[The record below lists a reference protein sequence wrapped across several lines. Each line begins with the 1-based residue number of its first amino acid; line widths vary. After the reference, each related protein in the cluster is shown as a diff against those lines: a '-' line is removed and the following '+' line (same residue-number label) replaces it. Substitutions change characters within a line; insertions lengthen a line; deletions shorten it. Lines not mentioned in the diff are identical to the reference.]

1 MCRVDLEIKELRSI
15 MSGIERGR
23 IAELMEREE
32 ARFADQHPESRKL
45 HERGKDSL
53 LDGVPMNWMT
63 RWPGAFPVFVATAEG
78 ADVTD
83 VDGIAYADLCL
94 GDTGAMTGHSPP
106 ATVRAVQERAAKGIT
121 AMLPTE
127 DAVWVGEEMRR
138 RFGMPNWQFSLSATD
153 ANRFVIRIA
162 REITGR
168 PKILVQNHCYHGSVD
183 ETISTLV
190 DGQVRRREGN
200 VGAPVD
206 PAETTR
212 IVEINDLD
220 SLERELSQGDVAC
233 VLVEPALTNIGIVL
247 ADEGYHDRLRTLTR
261 ETGTLLVIDE
271 THTLCCGPGGYT
283 GVAGLEPDFLTMG
296 KSIGGGIPIG
306 AYGFTDEVGRRVRDH
321 TIPVA
326 ADVGGVGGTLA
337 GNALSLAA
345 TRATLTEVLTDE
357 AFEHMISLAERFEA
371 AVSETI
377 AEHALPWSVTRL
389 GCRVEYMFRPSPPRT
404 GGEAAAALDEELD
417 ALLHLYMLNRGIL
430 LTPFHMMALMS
441 PATTEAHVDR
451 HSEAFAEA
459 AAELT
464 DA

>member
-1 MCRVDLEIKELRSI
+1 
-15 MSGIERGR
+15 MSGVERGR
-23 IAELMEREE
+23 IAELMEREQS
-32 ARFADQHPESRKL
+32 RFVDAHPESRRL
-45 HERGKDSL
+45 HERGQDSL

-63 RWPGAFPVFVATAEG
+63 RWPGAFPVFVDTAQG
-78 ADVTD
+78 ADLSD
-83 VDGIAYADLCL
+83 VDGNEYADLCL
-94 GDTGAMTGHSPP
+94 GDTGAMTGHSPA
-106 ATVRAVQERAAKGIT
+106 ATVAAVQERVAKGIT

-127 DAVWVGEEMRR
+127 DAVHVGEEMKR

-153 ANRFVIRIA
+153 ANRFVVRIA

-168 PKILVQNHCYHGSVD
+168 PKILVHNHCYHGSVD
-183 ETISTLV
+183 ETITTLV
-190 DGQVRRREGN
+190 DGEVRLREGN

-206 PAETTR
+206 PATTTR

-220 SLERELSQGDVAC
+220 ALERELAHGDVAC

-247 ADEGYHDRLRTLTR
+247 ADAGYHDRLRELTL

-283 GVAGLEPDFLTMG
+283 GVAGLEPDFLTIG
-296 KSIGGGIPIG
+296 KSIAGGVPIG
-306 AYGFTDEVGRRVRDH
+306 AYGFTEEVGRRVVDH
-321 TIPVA
+321 TVPVA

-345 TRATLTEVLTDE
+345 ARATLAEILTDD
-357 AFEHMISLAERFEA
+357 AFEHMIALGERFES
-371 AVSETI
+371 AVSATI
-377 AEHALPWSVTRL
+377 SEHSLPWSVTRL
-389 GCRVEYMFRPSPPRT
+389 GCRVEYMFSPSPPRT

-441 PATTEAHVDR
+441 PATSEAHVDR
-451 HSEAFAEA
+451 HSAAFAEA

>member
-1 MCRVDLEIKELRSI
+1 
-15 MSGIERGR
+15 MSGVERGR
-23 IAELMEREE
+23 IAELMQREE
-32 ARFADQHPESRKL
+32 TRFAEANPESKRL
-45 HERGKDSL
+45 HERGKGSL

-63 RWPGAFPVFVATAEG
+63 RWPGAFPVFVATAQG
-78 ADVTD
+78 ADLTD
-83 VDGIAYADLCL
+83 VDGNEYADLCL

-106 ATVRAVQERAAKGIT
+106 ATVAAVSERVAKGIT

-127 DAVWVGEEMRR
+127 DAVHVGEEMKR

-153 ANRFVIRIA
+153 ANRFVIRIS

-168 PKILVQNHCYHGSVD
+168 PKILVHNHCYHGSVD
-183 ETISTLV
+183 ETITTLV
-190 DGQVRRREGN
+190 AGEVQLREGN

-220 SLERELSQGDVAC
+220 ALERELAHEDVAC

-247 ADEGYHDRLRTLTR
+247 ADDGYHDRLRQLTR

-283 GVAGLEPDFLTMG
+283 AVAGLEPDFMTIG
-296 KSIGGGIPIG
+296 KSIAGGVPIG
-306 AYGFTDEVGRRVRDH
+306 AYGFTDEIGQRVKDH
-321 TIPVA
+321 TVPVA

-345 TRATLTEVLTDE
+345 ARATLADVLTDN
-357 AFEHMISLAERFEA
+357 AFEHMITLGERFEG
-371 AVSETI
+371 AVSDTI
-377 AEHALPWSVTRL
+377 AEHSLPWSVTRL
-389 GCRVEYMFRPSPPRT
+389 GCRVEYMFSPTPPRT

-464 DA
+464 SA

>member
-1 MCRVDLEIKELRSI
+1 
-15 MSGIERGR
+15 
-23 IAELMEREE
+23 MEREQQ
-32 ARFADQHPESRKL
+32 RFIAANPGSQRL
-45 HERGKDSL
+45 HERGKESL

-63 RWPGAFPVFVATAEG
+63 RWPGAFPVFVETAQG

-83 VDGIAYADLCL
+83 VDGNSYADLCL

-106 ATVRAVQERAAKGIT
+106 ATVKAVQERVAKGIT

-127 DAVWVGEEMRR
+127 DAVHVGEEMKR

-153 ANRFVIRIA
+153 ANRFVIRIS

-183 ETISTLV
+183 ETITTLI
-190 DGQVRRREGN
+190 DGQVRLREGN

-212 IVEINDLD
+212 IVEINDVEA
-220 SLERELSQGDVAC
+220 LERELSHGDVAC

-247 ADEGYHDRLRTLTR
+247 ADDGYHERLRALTR

-283 GVAGLEPDFLTMG
+283 AVAGLEPDFLTMG
-296 KSIGGGIPIG
+296 KSIGGGVPIG
-306 AYGFTDEVGRRVRDH
+306 AYGFTDEIGQQVVDH
-321 TIPVA
+321 TVPVA

-345 TRATLTEVLTDE
+345 ARATLAEVLTDD
-357 AFEHMISLAERFEA
+357 AFEHMIALGERFES
-371 AVSETI
+371 AVAGTI
-377 AEHALPWSVTRL
+377 AEHSLPWSVTRL
-389 GCRVEYMFRPSPPRT
+389 GCRVEYMFSASPPRN
-404 GGEAAAALDEELD
+404 GGEANAALDEELD

-430 LTPFHMMALMS
+430 PTPFHMMALMS

>member
-1 MCRVDLEIKELRSI
+1 
-15 MSGIERGR
+15 MSGVGRAR
-23 IAELMEREE
+23 IAELMDREQF
-32 ARFADQHPESRKL
+32 RFVDTHPESRRL
-45 HERGKDSL
+45 HERGQDSL

-63 RWPGAFPVFVATAEG
+63 RWPGAFPVFVETAQG
-78 ADVTD
+78 AEVTD
-83 VDGIAYADLCL
+83 VDGNAYADLCL
-94 GDTGAMTGHSPP
+94 GDTGAMTGHSPAP
-106 ATVRAVQERAAKGIT
+106 TVAAVQDRVAKGIT

-127 DAVWVGEEMRR
+127 DAVHVGEEMKR

-153 ANRFVIRIA
+153 ANRFVVRIA

-168 PKILVQNHCYHGSVD
+168 SKILVHNHCYHGSVD
-183 ETISTLV
+183 ETITTLV
-190 DGQVRRREGN
+190 GGEVRLREGN

-212 IVEINDLD
+212 IVEINDVD
-220 SLERELSQGDVAC
+220 ALERELLHGDVAC

-247 ADEGYHDRLRTLTR
+247 ADDGYHDHVRELTR
-261 ETGTLLVIDE
+261 KTGTLLVIDE

-296 KSIGGGIPIG
+296 KSIGGGVPIG
-306 AYGFTDEVGRRVRDH
+306 AYGFTEEVGRRVVDH
-321 TIPVA
+321 TVPVA

-345 TRATLTEVLTDE
+345 ARATLAEVLTED
-357 AFEHMISLAERFEA
+357 AFEHMIALGERFES
-371 AVSETI
+371 AVSATI
-377 AEHALPWSVTRL
+377 SEHSLPWSVTRL
-389 GCRVEYMFRPSPPRT
+389 GCRAEYMFSPSPPRT

-459 AAELT
+459 AAELS